1 MEISPM
7 AHSFKPLRPY
17 LLLLTLIAAAG
28 SACADGGKEI
38 FDKQCAS
45 CHTIGGG
52 DSGGPDLKG
61 VTTKRPAEWLTRV
74 ITEPDKLAADKDPA
88 QLELVKKFGMEMPN
102 LGISRDDA
110 QKLVAFLGGGSAS
123 AKNGAAA
130 GTVSP
135 TAGES
140 SPAEAPKSE
149 MVVNKE
155 LVVTKEL
162 LATGVALFTGK
173 EPFAKGG
180 APCVSCHRLSYPGI
194 NGGALAA
201 DLTSLFDKMGESGV
215 RGVLKSLSF
224 PVMKKIYA
232 ERPLTEDEMTAL
244 SALFKDAAAKKHPAS
259 DPYPLAGLGFFALCI
274 VATILFKRR
283 IR

>member
-1 MEISPM
+1 LRT
-7 AHSFKPLRPY
+7 LRPY
-17 LLLLTLIAAAG
+17 LTLVVLLASAG
-28 SACADGGKEI
+28 LARADTGKEI
-38 FDKQCAS
+38 FEKQCAS

-61 VTTKRPAEWLTRV
+61 VGTRRSSDWMIRV

-88 QLELVKKFGMEMPN
+88 QLELVKKFGMEMPS

-110 QKLVAFLGGGSAS
+110 QKVVAFLGGGSIPTTA
-123 AKNGAAA
+123 AGAAA
-130 GTVSP
+130 P
-135 TAGES
+135 AGGEPK
-140 SPAEAPKSE
+140 PAEAPKT
-149 MVVNKE
+149 E

-173 EPFAKGG
+173 QPFAKGG

-201 DLTSLFDKMGESGV
+201 DLTGLFDKMGESGV

-232 ERPLTEDEMTAL
+232 ERPLSEDEMTAL
-244 SALFKDAAAKKHPAS
+244 TALFKDAAVKKHVPS

-274 VATILFKRR
+274 VGVILFKRSVN
-283 IR
+283 